1 MPGLRS
7 ILCNTQ
13 RPFSPGPSGRAFVV
27 ALVLICCACT
37 ATRADDDAALEAFEQ
52 RVRPVLVERC
62 HECHGAVK
70 QEAGLRLDSRASV
83 LRGSDNGPIVVEGRP
98 EASLL
103 VDAVH
108 RRNGVEMPPDE
119 PLSGDEIAAIED
131 WIRRGLP
138 WPDSPAPVGAGDDA
152 AARHW
157 AFQPLVRPG
166 VPDVQDAA
174 WPRNEIDRFILA
186 RLEAEGLSSSAA
198 ASNQTLLRRAYFTL
212 LGLPPAPD
220 ETAAFL
226 DDVAPGAF
234 QRLVDRLLASPH
246 YGERWG
252 RHWLDVAR
260 YADNKGYVFFEE
272 QSYPWAYTYRDYVV
286 ESLNGD
292 LPYDRFIREQLAAD
306 QLVSDAGVDEL
317 PLDPTLRA
325 LGFLTVGGHFMNNVH
340 DIQDDRIDVV
350 TRGLMGLTLSC
361 ARCHDHKYDPLT
373 QADYYA
379 LYGVFRSTYEPLVPP
394 LFAPPQSGEYVQFN
408 EELQK
413 RQAALDEFIER
424 KHRELVTSSRERV
437 GEYLAEVYRTKDQPS
452 TEGFMLLND
461 PGDLHPSVIQRWWVH
476 LDRARRR
483 FDPIWSVWHEFAALP
498 ADDFAAQAEQ
508 VCARLLSRDPEEP
521 RQNPLVVTAACDPPP
536 QSMSELAERF
546 ARLFHHAEQQWVESL
561 AAAEAAGVT
570 PPVAL
575 SDSDQEELRL
585 VLYGD
590 DAPPNIPL
598 ATGWG
603 FLTLLPDRPAQGE
616 YEELLKA
623 VEQWSMTG
631 AGAPARAMVL
641 LDSSEPYEPRVFIR
655 GNAERAGDAVP
666 RRFPVIL
673 DDSATPFAS
682 GSGRLELAERITSR
696 DNPLTARVIVNR
708 VWMHH
713 FGNGLVHTPGDFG
726 LRSEPPSLPEL
737 LDWLA
742 LEFMEHDWSLK
753 WLHREIMASA
763 TWQQSSFSRR
773 PSGGAAAVEQSSNNN
788 PIDPENR
795 LLAQRTAQRLEFEA
809 LRDALL
815 AVSGELDPVLG
826 GPAVDLFADPT
837 PPRRTLYGKIDRLDM
852 PNLLRAFD
860 IPTPD
865 STSPQRDT
873 TTVAA
878 QSLFLMNGPW
888 TRRAAVKLLERP
900 EVRDE
905 SDVSRKLDQIYGIVF
920 ARSPSDAERELSLQF
935 IGEAPTEEVWTE
947 LVQALLMSNEFAF
960 VD

>member
-1 MPGLRS
+1 MTRAQNASCTSRLRS
-7 ILCNTQ
+7 SRIAL
-13 RPFSPGPSGRAFVV
+13 V
-27 ALVLICCACT
+27 ALVLIGFARST
-37 ATRADDDAALEAFEQ
+37 AQADDASALEAFEQ

-62 HECHGAVK
+62 HECHGMEK
-70 QEAGLRLDSRASV
+70 QEAGLRLDSRELV
-83 LRGSDNGPIVVEGRP
+83 LRGSDNGPVVVAGRP
-98 EASLL
+98 EESLL
-103 VDAVH
+103 IDAVH
-108 RRNGVEMPPDE
+108 RRDGVEMPPDE

-138 WPDSPAPVGAGDDA
+138 WPESPAPVGGDDDA
-152 AARHW
+152 SARHW
-157 AFQPLVRPG
+157 AFQPLVRPA
-166 VPDVQDAA
+166 VPEVHDAA
-174 WPRNEIDRFILA
+174 WPMNTIDRFILA
-186 RLEAEGLSSSAA
+186 RLEAEGLSPAAA
-198 ASNQTLLRRAYFTL
+198 ASDHTLLRRAYFTL
-212 LGLPPAPD
+212 LGLPPTPD
-220 ETAAFL
+220 ETAAYVN
-226 DDVAPGAF
+226 DAAPGAF

-292 LPYDRFIREQLAAD
+292 LPYDRFIKEQLAAD
-306 QLVSDAGVDEL
+306 QLVTDAGEDEL

-394 LFAPPQSGEYVQFN
+394 LFAPPQSGEYGAFD
-408 EELQK
+408 EELRN
-413 RQAALDEFIER
+413 RQGALDEFIER
-424 KHRELVTSSRERV
+424 KHRELVTSSRARV

-483 FDPIWSVWHEFAALP
+483 FDPIWSLWHEFAALP
-498 ADDFAAQAEQ
+498 ADDFPAQAEQ
-508 VCARLLSRDPEEP
+508 VCARLLSRDPAEP
-521 RQNPLVVTAACDPPP
+521 RLNPLVVAAACAPSP

-546 ARLFHHAEQQWVESL
+546 ARLFHDAEQEWLQAQAE
-561 AAAEAAGVT
+561 AEAAGVA
-570 PPVAL
+570 PPAAL
-575 SDSDQEELRL
+575 SDPDKEELRL

-631 AGAPARAMVL
+631 AGAPPRAMVL

-666 RRFPVIL
+666 RRFPAVL
-673 DDSATPFAS
+673 DDSATPFAT

-713 FGNGLVHTPGDFG
+713 FGSGLVRTPGDFG
-726 LRSEPPSLPEL
+726 LRSEPPSHPEL

-753 WLHREIMASA
+753 WLHREIMGSA
-763 TWQQSSFSRR
+763 TWQQGVRKQG
-773 PSGGAAAVEQSSNNN
+773 SGVREQEEEAGGQRTEAGEV
-788 PIDPENR
+788 DPENR
-795 LLAQRTAQRLEFEA
+795 LLAYRTAQRLEFEA

-865 STSPQRDT
+865 ATSPQRDT

-888 TRRAAVKLLERP
+888 TRRAAAKLLERP
-900 EVRDE
+900 KARDQ
-905 SDVSRKLDQIYGIVF
+905 SDASLKLDEVYRIVF
-920 ARSPSDAERELSLQF
+920 ARPPSDTERELALQF
-935 IGEAPTEEVWTE
+935 IGDAPTDEVWTE